1 MTATVDHVALLRARV
16 RGPVLGPA
24 DPGYDAARRVWNAAI
39 DQRPA
44 VLVRCAD
51 VEDVV
56 TALDHARRSGLEV
69 AVRGGAHNSAGHS
82 AGDGAL
88 VIDLGDLD
96 AVVVDPDARRVRVGG
111 GALLS
116 GMDAATQEHGLAVP
130 AGEIGHTGVGGLT
143 LGGGMGWLTRRAG
156 LTVDHL
162 VSAQVVLADGRVV
175 RAAADEHPD
184 LFWALRGGGGNCGI
198 VTEFEFTAVPV
209 GPLVSVGMFFCGL
222 DDGPALL
229 RAARDAIGRLPSTVG
244 FQIVAVN
251 APPAPFVPEE
261 VRLRPGWAVMVV
273 GTTGAVP
280 DPDAEQVHDLL
291 RATLPDRLFEFC
303 TPMPWTALQQMFDE
317 PNGWGVHCYEKGCFL
332 PSLTDAAVEDL
343 AAHVAR
349 KVSPMSVVHL
359 YTLDGAFSAVD
370 DDATA
375 FGGGRSPRLGLFAVG
390 LTTDPQGLAAERE
403 WVRGLAAAMAPHAL
417 GAGVYVNSMMGD
429 DAGRVR
435 ATYGPNYARLAAVKA
450 VYDPDNVFHRNV
462 NVPPAS

>member
-1 MTATVDHVALLRARV
+1 MIA
-16 RGPVLGPA
+16 
-24 DPGYDAARRVWNAAI
+24 
-39 DQRPA
+39 Q
-44 VLVRCAD
+44 
-51 VEDVV
+51 
-56 TALDHARRSGLEV
+56 
-69 AVRGGAHNSAGHS
+69 
-82 AGDGAL
+82 
-88 VIDLGDLD
+88 
-96 AVVVDPDARRVRVGG
+96 
-111 GALLS
+111 
-116 GMDAATQEHGLAVP
+116 GLA
-130 AGEIGHTGVGGLT
+130 
-143 LGGGMGWLTRRAG
+143 
-156 LTVDHL
+156 
-162 VSAQVVLADGRVV
+162 
-175 RAAADEHPD
+175 AA
-184 LFWALRGGGGNCGI
+184 
-198 VTEFEFTAVPV
+198 
-209 GPLVSVGMFFCGL
+209 
-222 DDGPALL
+222 
-229 RAARDAIGRLPSTVG
+229 
-244 FQIVAVN
+244 
-251 APPAPFVPEE
+251 
-261 VRLRPGWAVMVV
+261 
-273 GTTGAVP
+273 